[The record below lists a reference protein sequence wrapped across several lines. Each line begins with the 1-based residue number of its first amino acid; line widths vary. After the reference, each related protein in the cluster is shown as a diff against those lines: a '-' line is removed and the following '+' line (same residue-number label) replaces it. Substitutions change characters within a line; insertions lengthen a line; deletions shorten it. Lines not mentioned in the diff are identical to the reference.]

1 VTATSLIL
9 LFLRDL
15 GFTSHYYIPKRV
27 AEGYGINKQSIL
39 KFNKEGIGLIITVD
53 CGISSVEEISYANSL
68 GMSVIVTDHHEPP
81 IKLPDAAALIN
92 PLLAECAFPYKT
104 LSGVGLAFYLI
115 AGLRKGLRESGF
127 FKEGEEPS
135 LVEYLDL
142 VAVGT
147 IADIVPLTGINRI
160 LVRAGLEQINLRPR
174 LGIKT
179 LLEVCGIQP
188 GHVDSSSVAYR
199 LAPKINAAG
208 RLSDAMRGVL
218 LLTTDSRE
226 DAEREAGFLDVEN
239 DERQRIEGKIYTEAV
254 EMIVSS
260 GLERDHR
267 SIVLSSADWHPGV
280 VGIVASRLMERYY
293 RPTVLL
299 CLDSGVYKGSAR
311 GIPNFHLFQGLSRCR
326 DLLLEFGGH
335 KYAAGIK
342 IAPENLEKFM
352 ERFESVVREM
362 VPTEGFTPVMKL
374 DATASLDELGMEE
387 VSKFQDLSPFGAGNP
402 EPVVLIRDAQILN
415 PKVVGRDHLSFVVK
429 QNGVTTGAI
438 AFRQAHELE
447 HIKEKMEL
455 AVVPEVQTWRGV
467 SQVKLRVKAMRPMGE
482 E

>member
-1 VTATSLIL
+1 
-9 LFLRDL
+9 
-15 GFTSHYYIPKRV
+15 
-27 AEGYGINKQSIL
+27 
-39 KFNKEGIGLIITVD
+39 
-53 CGISSVEEISYANSL
+53 
-68 GMSVIVTDHHEPP
+68 
-81 IKLPDAAALIN
+81 
-92 PLLAECAFPYKT
+92 
-104 LSGVGLAFYLI
+104 
-115 AGLRKGLRESGF
+115 
-127 FKEGEEPS
+127 
-135 LVEYLDL
+135 
-142 VAVGT
+142 
-147 IADIVPLTGINRI
+147 
-160 LVRAGLEQINLRPR
+160 
-174 LGIKT
+174 
-179 LLEVCGIQP
+179 
-188 GHVDSSSVAYR
+188 
-199 LAPKINAAG
+199 
-208 RLSDAMRGVL
+208 
-218 LLTTDSRE
+218 
-226 DAEREAGFLDVEN
+226 
-239 DERQRIEGKIYTEAV
+239 
-254 EMIVSS
+254 
-260 GLERDHR
+260 
-267 SIVLSSADWHPGV
+267 
-280 VGIVASRLMERYY
+280 MERYY

-467 SQVKLRVKAMRPMGE
+467 SQVKLRVKAMRPMEGND
-482 E
+482 